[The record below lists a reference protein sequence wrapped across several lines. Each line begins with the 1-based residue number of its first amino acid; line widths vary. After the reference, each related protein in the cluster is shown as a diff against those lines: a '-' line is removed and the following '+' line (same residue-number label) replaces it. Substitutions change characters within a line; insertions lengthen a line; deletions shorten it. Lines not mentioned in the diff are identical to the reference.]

1 MQISVNKFFLYFF
14 LLILLSNCGFVKKDV
29 VEQNNEGKDIFEKI
43 EPIQKELNPK
53 LNIQLSKLTKE
64 KPFLNNNSN
73 NSGNINFETNF
84 QKTSSYKF
92 KVIKKY
98 KHNQPE
104 LIFTDDKNIIFFDG
118 KGSVFKI
125 NEDLKEVWKVNN
137 YNKKEKKLNPILYFA
152 QNGQNLI
159 VNDNLSKLYSI
170 KLSNGDVVWSKYNL
184 SAFNSDIKIFKDR
197 FFTIDFDN
205 VIRCFSIKDGKEI
218 WNFKS
223 ENSFIKSQKK
233 LSLLLKDDIVFFIN
247 NLGDITALDSK
258 NGSLVWQT
266 PTQSNVIYQN
276 AFTLENSDLV
286 FANNSIYFSNNK
298 NEFFSIDV
306 KSGIIKWK
314 QTVNSILR
322 PTVIENLIFS
332 ISTEGF
338 LFVIEDQTGNIL
350 RINNTLANI
359 KNKNNEVKPIGFVVA
374 RNKIYLSLNNGR
386 LLKIDIKTGLQENIY
401 KLHGSKISRPYV
413 LNGNMYL
420 IKDNAIIKTN

>member
-29 VEQNNEGKDIFEKI
+29 VEQSNEGKDIFEKI

-170 KLSNGDVVWSKYNL
+170 KLSSGDVVWSKYNQ
-184 SAFNSDIKIFKDR
+184 SSFNSDIKIFKDR

-276 AFTLENSDLV
+276 AFSLENSDLV

-338 LFVIEDQTGNIL
+338 LFVIEEQTGNIL

-413 LNGNMYL
+413 FNGNMYL
-420 IKDNAIIKTN
+420 IKNNAIIKTN

>member
-1 MQISVNKFFLYFF
+1 MNKFFLYFF

-170 KLSNGDVVWSKYNL
+170 KLSNGDVVWSKYNR
-184 SAFNSDIKIFKDR
+184 SSFNSDIKIFKDR

-258 NGSLVWQT
+258 NGSLAWQT

-359 KNKNNEVKPIGFVVA
+359 KNKNNEVKPVGFVVA

>member
-29 VEQNNEGKDIFEKI
+29 VEQSNEGKDIFEKI

-170 KLSNGDVVWSKYNL
+170 KLSSGDVVWSKYNQ
-184 SAFNSDIKIFKDR
+184 SSFNSDIKIFKDR

-276 AFTLENSDLV
+276 AFSLENSDLV

-413 LNGNMYL
+413 FNGNMYL